1 MTAASRCFALAAAAA
16 SILLATAG
24 ATAVAG
30 VQDRAVTVEAAGLR
44 IVQPP
49 YNDEQQMRAFN
60 QHPGTHLAVLIQVPQ
75 GGLIDI
81 DDGASELAAFT
92 DDRGTDLLAGDRRF
106 GRTGVGRRARISSDG
121 RAALVTINGP
131 NQPAPE
137 ATGIRA
143 EGVLKLSR
151 AEGTET
157 ATADRVALEPDTS
170 FTLDGRQ
177 FTVSRVERIFGERM
191 VRFRTD
197 MPIDEIATMRFL
209 DAEGNDITGSGRM
222 HGGAVIGRSIDADAD
237 VSELTVQ
244 VELYRGMDTVS
255 VPLELEVSIG
265 S

>member
-1 MTAASRCFALAAAAA
+1 MIATPRCFAFAAVACAV
-16 SILLATAG
+16 LVNG
-24 ATAVAG
+24 AVAG
-30 VQDRAVTVEAAGLR
+30 AAGEQDQRATVEAAGLR

-60 QHPGTHLAVLIQVPQ
+60 QHPGTHLAVLVKVPR
-75 GGLIDI
+75 GGLIDV

-121 RAALVTINGP
+121 RAALVTISGP

-143 EGVLKLSR
+143 EGVLELQR

-157 ATADRVALEPDTS
+157 ATAHRVALERDTT
-170 FTLDGRQ
+170 FTLDGRR
-177 FTVSRVERIFGERM
+177 FTVARVQRLFGERM
-191 VRFRTD
+191 VRFRTN
-197 MPIDEIATMRFL
+197 MPIDKIATLRFL

-222 HGGAVIGRSIDADAD
+222 RGSAMIGRSIAADAD
-237 VSELTVQ
+237 VDELTVRI
-244 VELYRGMDTVS
+244 ELYRGMETVS
-255 VPLELEVSIG
+255 VPVELEMSIG
-265 S
+265 L